1 MASYAII
8 ELERSGEVNLSSL
21 DLTFQKRCM
30 YGENFHS
37 TWSILDR
44 IAEGNGWK
52 PLSYF
57 CIEEDEFYL
66 GKEENLKGQWYDPK
80 IGLETVSGLL
90 NKFIY
95 LVGQSAI
102 VFLSSESQRYDPELG
117 NTFLL
122 KDEILLREAIKK
134 DQSFN
139 YAFWD
144 LRIYELILRS
154 AIDNEE
160 RFRIY
165 VSEI

>member
-1 MASYAII
+1 MSSYAII
-8 ELERSGEVNLSSL
+8 ELERSGEIGLSSL
-21 DLTFQKRCM
+21 DLTFQKQCV
-30 YGENFHS
+30 YGENFYN

-44 IAEGNGWK
+44 IAERNGWK

-57 CIEEDEFYL
+57 CVEEVSLEKGGL
-66 GKEENLKGQWYDPK
+66 KEQWYDPK
-80 IGLETVSGLL
+80 VGLETVSGLL

-95 LVGQSAI
+95 LVGQGAI
-102 VFLSSESQRYDPELG
+102 AFSSSESQRSNPELE
-117 NTFLL
+117 NSFLS

-139 YAFWD
+139 YALWE
-144 LRIYELILRS
+144 LRIYELILRR
-154 AIDNEE
+154 AIDNKE